1 MPTYVVIDD
10 SEIAAENPVTVS
22 LMTRLRDN
30 ALAYAGAATGTRAMW
45 QQTSAPLGWT
55 KESLYNDYVPRV
67 VTGSAGVGGSV
78 AFSTLF
84 GRTATDAVTLAQSKL
99 PSVNLTTTI
108 SAGAGSHGH
117 SASGSP
123 NGVTGVPGVGIQGGS
138 SAQLSGIT
146 VSVGSNTLPQMTGN
160 TPLGGSGD
168 SFTAPIDM
176 RCKYVD
182 NIIAEKA

>member
-22 LMTRLRDN
+22 LVTRLRDN
-30 ALAYAGAATGTRAMW
+30 ALAYAGAASGTRSMW
-45 QQTSAPLGWT
+45 QQPSAPLGWT
-55 KESLYNDYVPRV
+55 KESLYNDYLPRV
-67 VTGSAGVGGSV
+67 VTGSVGDGGSV

-99 PSVNLTTTI
+99 PNVSLTTTI
-108 SAGAGSHGH
+108 AAGAGSHGH

-123 NGVTGVPGVGIQGGS
+123 RGVTGTPGTGLQGGTS
-138 SAQLSGIT
+138 VQLSAIT
-146 VSVGSNTLPQMTGN
+146 VSVSANTLPQMVGS

-176 RCKYVD
+176 RCKYID
-182 NIIAEKA
+182 NIIAEKS